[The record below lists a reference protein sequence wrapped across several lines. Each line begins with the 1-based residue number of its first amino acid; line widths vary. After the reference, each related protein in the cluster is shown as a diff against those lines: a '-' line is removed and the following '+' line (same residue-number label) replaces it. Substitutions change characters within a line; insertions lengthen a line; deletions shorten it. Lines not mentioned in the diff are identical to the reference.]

1 MKARSRRHAAG
12 WGWLFLMAGYSAM
25 ALAADADTYEFEPDI
40 PQVLT
45 PVRLQQPLAEVP
57 AAVTVITA
65 EQIRLWGVTDIPS
78 VFRFVPGLF
87 VARELDSDRASVVY
101 HSGGVSLARRLEVL
115 VDGRSVYKAAFA
127 NVDWDQLGIALEDV
141 ERIEITRGPSAA
153 SYGMNAL
160 QGVIHIITR
169 HPADSA
175 RVHLGGR
182 LGSEQRRQFYASLTQ
197 HEAQQQSRISL
208 FGWREGE
215 HGGYHADAGDQ
226 GGLPDLR
233 QVRGVNWSGAWQAD
247 MDNELRWQFGR
258 QELQRDYLADSNFQ
272 VNSPQQAALSD
283 LGWLRWRSQRSADHE
298 VQLQAYW
305 QADNSEVDYRACAP
319 AMAFDAQLSE
329 LYQQHP
335 QLAEK
340 LGYGLLPLQN
350 PTLSSSERSAITQQ
364 YQGLAVGAFSAAEL
378 QQGLGLENTISAAQY
393 STAQQIVQR
402 AVAANALDQ
411 ALCGQGNLDVYEQRI
426 DLEWQDTRRWS
437 EQLRSV
443 QGIGLRRDQVD
454 SATYLQGGVR
464 SDQWLAFISAE
475 YRPAPYWLLS
485 AGMMAQYQTGQEANY
500 LPRLALSFL
509 PSADQSIRV
518 LYSHSQRTPDI
529 AERYLNGRAVL
540 TDVSSH
546 YLNLNPAGL
555 FINANADNWRDD
567 LRDERIQAWE
577 LGYFIHLPQTS
588 LQLDIKAFREH
599 MTDLIGSTVT
609 LRSTSLTNEGQMT
622 LKGIESQLQWQP
634 SADHRIWLTLLRQQ
648 RDSSRS
654 GELVLGAESSA
665 RLVWTHHGEWQEQ
678 MLGIF
683 WDNSEPGYDPGY
695 AAQGRYRQQRLLARW
710 SWHTWLGDWSLSS
723 EYDALHQQV
732 LYETTPRWL
741 NRLGWQMSW

>member
-1 MKARSRRHAAG
+1 MKAGSWRCDAGRGVLLLVVGLSRT
-12 WGWLFLMAGYSAM
+12 
-25 ALAADADTYEFEPDI
+25 ALAAEFDTFEFEPDI

-65 EQIRLWGVTDIPS
+65 EQIRLWGATDIS
-78 VFRFVPGLF
+78 SLFRFVPGLF
-87 VARELDSDRASVVY
+87 VARELDSNRASVVY
-101 HSGGVSLARRLEVL
+101 HSGEVSLARRLEVL
-115 VDGRSVYKAAFA
+115 VDGRSVYKASFA
-127 NVDWDQLGIALEDV
+127 NVDWDQLGIALQDI

-160 QGVIHIITR
+160 QGVIHIMTR

-175 RVHLGGR
+175 RMR
-182 LGSEQRRQFYASLTQ
+182 LSGSSGTEQRSQFYASVSQ
-197 HEAQQQSRISL
+197 QGMNQQSRLSL

-233 QVRGVNWSGAWQAD
+233 QVRGLNWSGAWQAD
-247 MDNELRWQFGR
+247 MDNELLWQLGR
-258 QELQRDYLADSNFQ
+258 QQLQRDYLADSHFQ
-272 VNSPQQAALSD
+272 TDSPQQTAQSD
-283 LGWLRWRSQRSADHE
+283 LGWLRWRNQRSADHE

-305 QADNSEVDYRACAP
+305 QADNSEVDYHACAP
-319 AMAFDAQLSE
+319 SMAFDAQLSE

-350 PTLSSSERSAITQQ
+350 PALSRSERSAITQF
-364 YQGLAVGAFSAAEL
+364 YQGLAAGAFDAAQL
-378 QQGLGLENTISAAQY
+378 QQGLGLTETATAGEY
-393 STAQQIVQR
+393 SSAQQIVQR

-411 ALCGQGNLDVYEQRI
+411 MLCGRGDLDVYEQRFDI
-426 DLEWQDTRRWS
+426 ELQDTRRWS

-443 QGIGLRRDQVD
+443 QGIGLRRDLVN
-454 SATYLQGGVR
+454 SATYLQGEVR
-464 SDQWLAFISAE
+464 NDQWLAFASAE
-475 YRPAPYWLLS
+475 YRPAPHWLLS
-485 AGMMAQYQTGQEANY
+485 AGLMAQYQSEEEVSY
-500 LPRLALSFL
+500 LPRLALNYL
-509 PSADQSIRV
+509 PAADQSIRV
-518 LYSHSQRTPDI
+518 QYSRSRRTPDI

-546 YLNLNPAGL
+546 YLNLNQASL
-555 FINANADNWRDD
+555 FINANADNWRDG

-577 LGYFIHLPQTS
+577 LGYFLHLPQAA
-588 LQLDIKAFREH
+588 LQLDIKVFREQLD
-599 MTDLIGSTVT
+599 DLIGSTVT

-622 LKGIESQLQWQP
+622 LKGVESQLQWQP
-634 SADHRIWLTLLRQQ
+634 SGNHSIWLTLLRQQ
-648 RDSSRS
+648 RDSSRA
-654 GELVLGAESSA
+654 GELLLGAESSA
-665 RLVWTHHGEWQEQ
+665 RLVWTHSAEQQEQ
-678 MLGIF
+678 MLGIL
-683 WDNSEPGYDPGY
+683 WDANRQNNDSG
-695 AAQGRYRQQRLLARW
+695 QGRYRQQRLLARW
-710 SWHTWLGDWSLSS
+710 SWRTWLGEWSVSS
-723 EYDALHQQV
+723 QYDALPEQV